1 MLVGT
6 LWGSAQVW
14 ETDVRARVWRWGS
27 LAGEDI
33 NEISWQRYVPI
44 PHFSNSSFLGGVEK
58 TRRITV
64 KTHTP
69 LTQPCPY
76 QIHSGSDGQ
85 PDLRTGAAE
94 GLQTSTVFRSTRFL
108 GQQDS
113 KSPSG
118 TSGTNPLKMNISE
131 SLRDGPHTEPLCSWY
146 LGWDNIA

>member
-1 MLVGT
+1 M
-6 LWGSAQVW
+6 
-14 ETDVRARVWRWGS
+14 
-27 LAGEDI
+27 
-33 NEISWQRYVPI
+33 
-44 PHFSNSSFLGGVEK
+44 EK

-94 GLQTSTVFRSTRFL
+94 GLQASTVFRSTRFL

-118 TSGTNPLKMNISE
+118 TSGTNPLKMKISE
-131 SLRDGPHTEPLCSWY
+131 SLRDGPLTQSHSAAGTRAGTTLPRLSAWHPDEVNLRVSASEHGALSRTTWC
-146 LGWDNIA
+146 